1 MWGPIAKRVAKKVA
15 KKFSARG
22 AAEDFAALKI
32 ADEFFNNEL
41 GKPEAYVDRIK
52 KEFQLPERADALLR
66 YNSNPAYWKKLY
78 GDDPLNSPNRP
89 VPQEALPPPKGGSY
103 RDAPSSSDPV
113 YRGFSLLPDFHYQLQ
128 MPSPVDSFDTRF
140 RKWDSI
146 ANPPASF
153 DDRFG
158 RWGSAPVADPRDSFN
173 DRFRGRDSD
182 PRDSFNER
190 FGNWGFA
197 PVAGSVDTR
206 SPVLRTLEK
215 YRRSQASDNPAM
227 ASAQGGLPA
236 AVSLQSNIVGTGGLL
251 GKFVEN
257 GASRPAPTVSLSL
270 PEPAAPNFA
279 NEESAFDMGS
289 GNTPGAPRPITYRVS
304 SAFPNTARDLGQP
317 VNPPQPAPLPGIFSG
332 EPILP
337 LPHAVWGLPDRS
349 SASPRGALSDFMA
362 GLSRRN
368 PAEHPPDDDPRGS
381 DRDERGWPWFLQGQR

>member
-15 KKFSARG
+15 EKFSARRV
-22 AAEDFAALKI
+22 AEDFAADRI
-32 ADEFFNNEL
+32 ADEFFNDEL
-41 GKPEAYVDRIK
+41 SKPEAYVDRIK
-52 KEFQLPERADALLR
+52 KEYQLPERADALLR
-66 YNSNPAYWKKLY
+66 YNSDPAYWKKLY

-89 VPQEALPPPKGGSY
+89 VPQEALPPPRGGSY

-113 YRGFSLLPDFHYQLQ
+113 YRGFPLLPDFHYQLQ

-173 DRFRGRDSD
+173 
-182 PRDSFNER
+182 ER
-190 FGNWGFA
+190 FGNWGSV

-206 SPVLRTLEK
+206 SPVLRALAK
-215 YRRSQASDNPAM
+215 YRRSETPDGLVM
-227 ASAQGGLPA
+227 ASAQGAFPA
-236 AVSLQSNIVGTGGLL
+236 AVSFQPDIVSTGFVL

-257 GASRPAPTVSLSL
+257 GVSPPAPTVPPSL

-279 NEESAFDMGS
+279 NKESAFDRGS
-289 GNTPGAPRPITYRVS
+289 GNASGAPRPITYRVS
-304 SAFPNTARDLGQP
+304 SAFPNPPRDLGQP
-317 VNPPQPAPLPGIFSG
+317 VNPPQPAPLGIFSG

-337 LPHAVWGLPDRS
+337 LPHSIWGLPDRS
-349 SASPRGALSDFMA
+349 SPSPYDALSDFLA

-368 PAEHPPDDDPRGS
+368 PAELPLDNDPRGS
-381 DRDERGWPWFLQGQR
+381 NRDERGWPWFLQGQR